1 MSRFKPYWQ
10 GLSSLLAGSVFG
22 VGLTV
27 SQMTTP
33 EKVLKFLDV
42 TGSWDPSLLF
52 VLGGAVVLT
61 AAAYRWVLS
70 RPKPVFDEQFHLPD
84 PLHIDFKLIS
94 GAAVFGVGWGLAGY
108 FPGPVI
114 ASLGSGNT
122 EAFWV
127 VPSLFIGVVLQRWQE
142 GLPRNKK

>member
-1 MSRFKPYWQ
+1 M
-10 GLSSLLAGSVFG
+10 
-22 VGLTV
+22 GLTV
-27 SQMTTP
+27 SQMTNP

-42 TGSWDPSLLF
+42 AGSWDPSLLF

-61 AAAYRWVLS
+61 TVAYRWVLS
-70 RPKPVFDEQFHLPD
+70 TPKPLFDGQFHLPD

-108 FPGPVI
+108 CPGPVI

-122 EAFWV
+122 EALWV
-127 VPSLFIGVVLQRWQE
+127 VPSLFIGVALQRWQE
-142 GLPRNKK
+142 GLHRNKK